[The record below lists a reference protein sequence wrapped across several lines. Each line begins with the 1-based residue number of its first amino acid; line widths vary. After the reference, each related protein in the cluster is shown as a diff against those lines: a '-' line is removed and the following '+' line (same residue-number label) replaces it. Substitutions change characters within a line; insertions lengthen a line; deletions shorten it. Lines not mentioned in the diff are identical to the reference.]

1 MDHGSSQ
8 FIIVGRMEELERC
21 IIMNKKL
28 IYGLIFFLT
37 VLLKEIQRKLKVT
50 PTAIPTF
57 FKIVRYFYQCCL
69 NFPR

>member
-1 MDHGSSQ
+1 MDHGFSQ
-8 FIIVGRMEELERC
+8 FIIVERIEELERC

-50 PTAIPTF
+50 PTVIPTF
-57 FKIVRYFYQCCL
+57 F
-69 NFPR
+69 

>member
-8 FIIVGRMEELERC
+8 FIIVGRIEEPERC

-28 IYGLIFFLT
+28 IYDLIFFLT

-50 PTAIPTF
+50 PTVIPTF

-69 NFPR
+69 DFPR